1 MTHMTDTS
9 EPTDESDSSDL
20 PDQPLLPSGDLDEIA
35 KAAKALAQRGGD
47 ILMDRFHATIE
58 ISFKGQ
64 NAHDPVTEVDH
75 AIEDMIRDEVHR
87 TFPEH
92 GVLGEERD
100 NGGPLDAE
108 IVWVVDPLD
117 GTTNFINGIGLFA
130 CSIGILHNGTP
141 IAGALWLPTNRF
153 LTPGVYHSKTGHGLM
168 FNGELVDCGAPA
180 LQAASRLSTVPA
192 GTGGVTGPAG
202 RRFGIARTFG
212 STATELAL
220 AAEGSVQ
227 MALFD
232 GSRIWDVAGGVS
244 LCVAAGRAVYTKT
257 RRSEER
263 WRPFTRFCDR
273 IDGPLHMEQL
283 RKWSDPLVA
292 GDASVLPDSATALKK
307 EQSVAATAKR
317 AAVKSVKRAFP
328 NLPLPSYP

>member
-1 MTHMTDTS
+1 MSNMTDAS
-9 EPTDESDSSDL
+9 SRIDNRDLSDTSDL
-20 PDQPLLPSGDLDEIA
+20 SNGELTFLAE
-35 KAAKALAQRGGD
+35 AARSLAQRGGD

-75 AIEDMIRDEVHR
+75 AIEDLVRDEVHR
-87 TFPEH
+87 QFPSH

-100 NGGPLDAE
+100 NGGPSDADV
-108 IVWVVDPLD
+108 VWVIDPLD
-117 GTTNFINGIGLFA
+117 GTSNFINGIGMFA
-130 CSIGILHNGTP
+130 CSIGILHRGAP
-141 IAGALWLPTNRF
+141 IAGAMWLPSNRF
-153 LTPGVYHSKTGHGLM
+153 LTPGVYHARAGHGLM
-168 FNGELVDCGAPA
+168 FDGEPVDCGAPA
-180 LQAASRLSTVPA
+180 LQSASRLSTVPA

-232 GSRIWDVAGGVS
+232 GSRIWDVAGGVA
-244 LCVAAGRAVYTKT
+244 LCIAAGRAVYTKPKRT
-257 RRSEER
+257 DAG
-263 WRPFTRFCDR
+263 WRPFTKFCDR
-273 IDGPLHMEQL
+273 VEGPITMSKL
-283 RKWSDPLVA
+283 RAWSDPLVA
-292 GDASVLPDSATALKK
+292 GDATVLPTSASDLKK

>member
-1 MTHMTDTS
+1 MSNMTDASLTS
-9 EPTDESDSSDL
+9 DKSDL
-20 PDQPLLPSGDLDEIA
+20 SETTDLSNDEIA
-35 KAAKALAQRGGD
+35 HLADAARSLAQRGGD

-75 AIEDMIRDEVHR
+75 AIEDLIREEVHR
-87 TFPEH
+87 QFPSH

-100 NGGPLDAE
+100 NGGPTDAD
-108 IVWVVDPLD
+108 IVWVIDPLD
-117 GTTNFINGIGLFA
+117 GTSNFINGIGMFA
-130 CSIGILHNGTP
+130 CSIGILSRGVP
-141 IAGALWLPTNRF
+141 IAGAMWLPSNRF
-153 LTPGVYHSKTGHGLM
+153 LTPGVYHARADRQLM
-168 FNGELVDCGAPA
+168 FNDDEVDCGAPA
-180 LQAASRLSTVPA
+180 LQPASRLSTVPA

-227 MALFD
+227 MAIFD
-232 GSRIWDVAGGVS
+232 GSRIWDVAGGVA
-244 LCVAAGRAVYTKT
+244 LCMAAGRAVYTKP
-257 RRSEER
+257 RHGDAG
-263 WRPFTRFCDR
+263 WRPFTYFCDR
-273 IDGPLHMEQL
+273 IDGPITMTKL
-283 RKWSDPLVA
+283 RAWSDPLVA
-292 GDASVLPDSATALKK
+292 GDATVLPSSATDLKR